1 MKNNKLNM
9 IEDLFRK
16 ILGESEV
23 APGSEVSGKIMSSL
37 ARKEFLRFNVLR
49 FNVWYLGGIAAAC
62 AFAGIMLLSNPAP
75 KGASESFSGKMTSD
89 SSETKKKG
97 DTLLINETVKPAV
110 KEEGTDVSGGMT
122 VSNKPSDNGIHTKT
136 GVREGSS
143 NQQKGNAVTVPV
155 ISAPEVRG
163 GESVLVAGIKASV
176 SRGCVPLYVKF
187 TSTSSGEVLREWNFG
202 DGGTSDMENPEWVFD
217 VAGVYNV
224 TLAAKD
230 AAGREA
236 VTSHEIVV
244 LPKPKAAFDLLP
256 ENPVIPA
263 DEITFVNQSEG
274 AVSYKWYFGDN
285 SSSQLFAPVHKYNKH
300 GKYDVSLVAVSEN
313 GCTDSLSVQDTFT
326 ETECYIRFPNAF
338 VPNSGGPV
346 GGYYSKMTDNNN
358 MIFHPVYSGVVDYNL
373 KIYSKQGHLVFQS
386 DDIYLGWDG
395 YYHGQLCTSGV
406 YVWKAEGK
414 FRNGESYVVSGDLTL
429 VNY

>member
-1 MKNNKLNM
+1 MSENKLNM

-16 ILGESEV
+16 VLGESEV
-23 APGSEVSGKIMSSL
+23 TPGSEVAGKIMHSVE
-37 ARKEFLRFNVLR
+37 RREFYRFNVSR
-49 FNVWYLGGIAAAC
+49 FNIWYLGGIVATFTFAA
-62 AFAGIMLLSNPAP
+62 IMM
-75 KGASESFSGKMTSD
+75 FSSPGNKDTIKSPSGNILSD
-89 SSETKKKG
+89 SSDVSKKS
-97 DTLLINETVKPAV
+97 DTLTLKDKIKTSLPESKTIDKESNTINSRTETNNLNEPGEGRTGSA
-110 KEEGTDVSGGMT
+110 KEHKSKAI
-122 VSNKPSDNGIHTKT
+122 S
-136 GVREGSS
+136 
-143 NQQKGNAVTVPV
+143 VPV
-155 ISAPEVRG
+155 VSASDASEG
-163 GESVLVAGIKASV
+163 ATVLVAGIKASV

-187 TSTSSGEVLREWNFG
+187 TNTSTGETSLEWNFG
-202 DGGTSDMENPEWVFD
+202 DGGTSDKENPEWVFD
-217 VAGVYNV
+217 VAGNYKV
-224 TLAAKD
+224 TLYAKN
-230 AAGREA
+230 ATGRKA
-236 VTSHEIVV
+236 FATQEIIVF
-244 LPKPKAAFDLLP
+244 PKPKAAFDLLP

-263 DEITFVNQSEG
+263 DEVTFVNESSG
-274 AVSYKWYFGDN
+274 AVSFKWYFGDN

-300 GKYDVSLVAVSEN
+300 GKFDVALVAVSEN

-338 VPNSGGPV
+338 VPNSGGSV

-395 YYHGQLCTSGV
+395 YYHGQLCASGV